1 MQTIDIPIWALLTL
15 AGYQRVFKLGKQY
28 RQRKQKQKQNGQS
41 RSRNRNNSGT
51 SGSEDIATDS
61 KSD

>member
-1 MQTIDIPIWALLTL
+1 MINWLMQTIDIPVWALLTL

-28 RQRKQKQKQNGQS
+28 RQRKQQ
-41 RSRNRNNSGT
+41 RNNSGT

>member
-1 MQTIDIPIWALLTL
+1 MINWLLQTIDIPIWALLTL

-28 RQRKQKQKQNGQS
+28 RQRKQQ
-41 RSRNRNNSGT
+41 RNNSGT

-61 KSD
+61 QSD

>member
-1 MQTIDIPIWALLTL
+1 MIEWLSQTIDIPVWALLTL

-28 RQRKQKQKQNGQS
+28 RQRQRQRK
-41 RSRNRNNSGT
+41 NNSGT
-51 SGSEDIATDS
+51 SGSEDTTADIESRT

>member
-1 MQTIDIPIWALLTL
+1 MINWLLQTIDIPIWALLTL

-28 RQRKQKQKQNGQS
+28 RQRKQKQNG
-41 RSRNRNNSGT
+41 RNRNNSGT

>member
-1 MQTIDIPIWALLTL
+1 MIEWLSQTINIPVWALLTL

-28 RQRKQKQKQNGQS
+28 RQRQRQRK
-41 RSRNRNNSGT
+41 NNSGT
-51 SGSEDIATDS
+51 GGSEDTTADIESRT

>member
-1 MQTIDIPIWALLTL
+1 MINWLLQTIDIPIWALLTL
-15 AGYQRVFKLGKQY
+15 AGYQRVFKLGKRY
-28 RQRKQKQKQNGQS
+28 RQRKQKQNG
-41 RSRNRNNSGT
+41 RNRNNSGT

>member
-28 RQRKQKQKQNGQS
+28 RQRKQKQKQNG